1 VQSWRWSGT
10 RELPKGKKERKGN
23 VRVRLEERKT
33 LKYRST
39 GHIYEVKRITNP
51 FVILDPVDGLMQR
64 MTKKQR
70 KRGRSIRPVGIKS
83 SHED

>member
-1 VQSWRWSGT
+1 MIS
-10 RELPKGKKERKGN
+10 
-23 VRVRLEERKT
+23 LEEGET

-51 FVILDPVDGLMQR
+51 FVILGPVDGLMQR

-70 KRGRSIRPVGIKS
+70 KRERSIHPVCIKS
-83 SHED
+83 PHED

>member
-10 RELPKGKKERKGN
+10 REPPKGKKERRGN
-23 VRVRLEERKT
+23 VRVSMEKGET

-70 KRGRSIRPVGIKS
+70 K
-83 SHED
+83 